1 MKTKWALMTAVL
13 AFSYTFSQ
21 ERPMS
26 PQLKSY
32 SKKVDSIVVSE
43 KTKMN
48 TELDQLDKNYQEK
61 KITSDEKQK
70 QRTEIAGRYEEII
83 NDKITA
89 QQADL
94 ETATRETVKD
104 IVMGKSRDQSLDLFS
119 QNNAVL
125 TLNSSRDR
133 TIKELLNTFTFNIS
147 FGVMNL
153 TGSASSLA
161 INNDESRIRVG
172 RSSSSQMEFRL
183 TRQLGSLT
191 SPVFYRIGLGY
202 RVDVLSPEKPKT
214 FVQDGKPDLYL
225 TDFQGGTLRK
235 SYLRNYY
242 AVVPLDFVFVLNP
255 RYTVENNE
263 KMLDNSKGNLRFTA
277 GIYGGI
283 RAATQ
288 NYIFYKDEEGN
299 KIKNREAISD
309 PVNRFLFGGKLSLG
323 YGALNI
329 FIKKDF
335 TPIFNDHAKIDNKY
349 GIQVGLELLYL
360 DF

>member
-1 MKTKWALMTAVL
+1 MKTKWALLTAVL

-153 TGSASSLA
+153 TESASSLA
-161 INNDESRIRVG
+161 INNDESWIRVG

-202 RVDVLSPEKPKT
+202 RVDVLSPEKPKV

>member
-13 AFSYTFSQ
+13 AFSYTFAQ

-43 KTKMN
+43 KMKMN
-48 TELDQLDKNYQEK
+48 TELDELDKNYKEK

-70 QRTEIAGRYEEII
+70 HRTEIAGKYEEII

-104 IVMGKSRDQSLDLFS
+104 IVMGKSGDQSLDLFS

-125 TLNSSRDR
+125 TLKSSRDR
-133 TIKELLNTFTFNIS
+133 TIKELLNTFNFNVSYGI
-147 FGVMNL
+147 MNL
-153 TGSASSLA
+153 TRSASSLA
-161 INNDESRIRVG
+161 IGNDESRIKVG
-172 RSSSSQMEFRL
+172 RSGSSQLEFRL

-202 RVDVLSPEKPKT
+202 RLDVIAPEKPKV
-214 FVQDGKPDLYL
+214 FVQDGKHELYV

-255 RYTVENNE
+255 KYTVENNE
-263 KMLDNSKGNLRFTA
+263 RMLDNSRGNLRFTA

-283 RAATQ
+283 RASTQ
-288 NYIFYKDEEGN
+288 NYIFYKDEEGH
-299 KIKNREAISD
+299 KVKYREEASD
-309 PVNRFLFGGKLSLG
+309 ALNRFLFGGKLSLG

-335 TPIFNDHAKIDNKY
+335 TPIFNDHAKINSKY
-349 GIQVGLELLYL
+349 GIQIGLELLYI